1 LEDLKIEYK
10 DREENFM
17 EINKN
22 TIGEKKKENIKV
34 EYFGEKN

>member
-1 LEDLKIEYK
+1 LESLKIECK
-10 DREENFM
+10 IKEKKFM

-34 EYFGEKN
+34 KHFGEKN